1 MTRSVQFAL
10 LGAALAASLLG
21 APATGIAQT
30 SDSDISVRVD
40 QLQNDM
46 RRLTGQIEELQYR
59 NQQLEQIVRQMQAER
74 AGAPPRPGVAP
85 SGPAAVP
92 GRRSDAFDPN
102 NSPNAP
108 GAPHTLGPASANNNN
123 NGNNGPYANNGPY
136 TGATNVAPP
145 APIPAPPADV
155 PNQVGAP
162 LDLNTMSAN
171 AGNATA
177 AVPGG
182 NPNLPPPAPRNPN
195 APGPQVATL
204 PPSQSPR
211 DEFDLA
217 YGYVLR
223 KDYPLA
229 EQAFQDFLRK
239 YPNDRMA
246 GEAQFWF
253 GEALFQSKNYQSA
266 AEAFVTMTK
275 KYPSS
280 PKQPDTLLRLGESLA
295 ALKQKDLACVTLA
308 EIAKKYPHAA
318 ANVKAA
324 VEREQKRV
332 HCSG

>member
-10 LGAALAASLLG
+10 LGAALAAGLL
-21 APATGIAQT
+21 AVPVTSVAQS
-30 SDSDISVRVD
+30 SDSDVVVRLD

-59 NQQLEQIVRQMQAER
+59 NQQLEQTVRQLQEER
-74 AGAPPRPGVAP
+74 GGAPPRPGVAP
-85 SGPAAVP
+85 SAAPAVP
-92 GRRSDAFDPN
+92 ARRSDAFDPN

-108 GAPHTLGPASANNNN
+108 GAPHTLGPAASASNNN
-123 NGNNGPYANNGPY
+123 NGGPNSAPY
-136 TGATNVAPP
+136 TGTANVTPP
-145 APIPAPPADV
+145 APIPPPPADV
-155 PNQVGAP
+155 PNQIGAP
-162 LDLNTMSAN
+162 LDLNTAN
-171 AGNATA
+171 AGTANA
-177 AVPGG
+177 AVPG
-182 NPNLPPPAPRNPN
+182 NANQLPPQPRNPN

-229 EQAFQDFLRK
+229 QQAFQDFLRK

-246 GEAQFWF
+246 GEAQFWL
-253 GEALFQSKNYQSA
+253 GESLFQSKNYQSA

-275 KYPSS
+275 KFPSS

>member
-102 NSPNAP
+102 ATPNAP
-108 GAPHTLGPASANNNN
+108 GAPHDLGTMSANT
-123 NGNNGPYANNGPY
+123 GGGY
-136 TGATNVAPP
+136 TAGANVAPP
-145 APIPAPPADV
+145 APIPAPPADVPNQV

-171 AGNATA
+171 AGNDTGTA
-177 AVPGG
+177 PGG
-182 NPNLPPPAPRNPN
+182 NPNLPPPQPRAPN
-195 APGPQVATL
+195 APGPQQLATL
-204 PPSQSPR
+204 PPSPSPR

-217 YGYVLR
+217 YGYVR
-223 KDYPLA
+223 RQDYSLA

-246 GEAQFWF
+246 SEAQFWL
-253 GEALFQSKNYQSA
+253 GESLFQSKNYQSA

-275 KYPSS
+275 KFPSS

-308 EIAKKYPHAA
+308 EVAKKFPHAA

-332 HCSG
+332 HC